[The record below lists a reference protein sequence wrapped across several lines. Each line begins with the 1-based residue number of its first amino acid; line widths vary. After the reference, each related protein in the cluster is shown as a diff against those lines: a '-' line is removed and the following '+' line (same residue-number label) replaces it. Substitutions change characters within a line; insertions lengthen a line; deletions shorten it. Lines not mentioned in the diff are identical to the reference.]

1 MASTTRQ
8 SFTDSIQASGPRP
21 LPADYVNR
29 MYDNYDR
36 AERCAAL
43 RYYRSASQDLNI
55 GREQAA
61 VLRKRSRPA
70 LVIWGGGDL
79 FIPSSQAE
87 KQRQAFPA
95 AQIHI
100 FDNSGHWPFIDNAE
114 KTRVLFDAF
123 LRPSLTVGHSRP
135 LARTRHVHVPVR
147 VRGVVPAHQ
156 VRVRLVGL
164 GVTRRAAVS
173 GRRDLVIKLRRGL
186 RPGRHVLVVS
196 ARGLPQQ
203 RLVLNVPARR

>member
-1 MASTTRQ
+1 
-8 SFTDSIQASGPRP
+8 
-21 LPADYVNR
+21 

-43 RYYRSASQDLNI
+43 RYYRSAAANQSI

-123 LRPSLTVGHSRP
+123 LRPVLTVRRPHP
-135 LARTRHVHVPVR
+135 LARTRHVHVPVQ

-156 VRVRLVGL
+156 VRVRLGRL

-173 GRRDLVIKLRRGL
+173 GSRDLVIQLRHGL
-186 RPGRHVLVVS
+186 QPGRHMLMVK
-196 ARGLPQQ
+196 ARGLQSQ
-203 RLVLNVPARR
+203 RLVLHVRPRR